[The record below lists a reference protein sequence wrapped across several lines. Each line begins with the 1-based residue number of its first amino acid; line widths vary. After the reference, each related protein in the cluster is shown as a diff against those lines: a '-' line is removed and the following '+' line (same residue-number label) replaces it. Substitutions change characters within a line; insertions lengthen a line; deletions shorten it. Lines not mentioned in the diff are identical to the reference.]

1 MLKIEKNKSL
11 ITNLVSL
18 VLIVIGKF
26 SPIYSEIIFTIG
38 VFAFSGAVTKPGAYQ
53 HQSDTSVYTAV
64 HTVKKAVDADRS
76 YVYIITPTGSVEEKG
91 IAYWNIDAAQLMPG
105 SQVYVP
111 ISPELFSNKLKVLNK
126 RVAALAVHRV
136 LPQ

>member
-1 MLKIEKNKSL
+1 
-11 ITNLVSL
+11 
-18 VLIVIGKF
+18 
-26 SPIYSEIIFTIG
+26 
-38 VFAFSGAVTKPGAYQ
+38 
-53 HQSDTSVYTAV
+53 VYTSIKS
-64 HTVKKAVDADRS
+64 VKKAAGADKS
-76 YVYIITPTGSVEEKG
+76 YVYIITPQGDVDERG
-91 IAYWNIDAAQLMPG
+91 IAYWNLDFSQLMPG